1 MVLLGQ
7 SVGQNSRHSDLSL
20 RASGTGT
27 TDGSWLK
34 KIGIKIYKNQVYNKK
49 LTDGGQD
56 STCLWNIDQSNHNMV
71 LQELE

>member
-34 KIGIKIYKNQVYNKK
+34 IIYISSLVKCKK
-49 LTDGGQD
+49 
-56 STCLWNIDQSNHNMV
+56 
-71 LQELE
+71 